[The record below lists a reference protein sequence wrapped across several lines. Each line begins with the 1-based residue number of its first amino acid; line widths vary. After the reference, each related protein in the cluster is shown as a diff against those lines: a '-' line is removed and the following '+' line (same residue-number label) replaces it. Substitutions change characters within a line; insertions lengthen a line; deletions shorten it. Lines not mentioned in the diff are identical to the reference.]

1 MSETKLPR
9 IDVIIPAYNAHDT
22 LRRTLGSIISQD
34 IVDDLDVI
42 IVNDCS
48 DKDYSE
54 FVEMFSKFVNIR
66 ELKLEKNGGPG
77 VARQKGIEATN
88 NPLITFID
96 ADDSF
101 AGAFALKE
109 LRRNMMSEP
118 NTIACFGNFLEE
130 NMAHIYVAHPN
141 DSVWMFGKLYLREY
155 IRKYDIHFNETRANE
170 DNGFNM
176 MVKLCSNEREKI
188 KFIPD
193 IIYYWHMR
201 EDSITRRDN
210 CNYSYND
217 SFTGYT
223 DNMIYSIKHAEKK
236 SPFNGM
242 IPMMKVNVL
251 CNLYQYY
258 IETIARD
265 PRYTEQNFKAC
276 VKFYKEVYREIK
288 DKIEDKILAEHYSE
302 VMRNCSVGGKMIGII
317 PAIGLREWL
326 DKLEEES
333 KK

>member
-1 MSETKLPR
+1 MRENKLPR

-22 LRRTLGSIISQD
+22 LKRTLGSIISQD
-34 IVDDLDVI
+34 IVDDIDVT
-42 IVNDCS
+42 IVNDAS
-48 DKDYSE
+48 DRDYSE

-66 ELKLEKNGGPG
+66 EVKLDINGGPG

-101 AGAFALKE
+101 SGAFALKI
-109 LRRNMMSEP
+109 LRMQLLSEP
-118 NTIACFGNFLEE
+118 YIIACFGNFVEE
-130 NMAHIYVAHPN
+130 NQDNIYIDHPN
-141 DSVWMFGKLYLREY
+141 DSVWMFGKLYVREY
-155 IRKYDIHFNETRANE
+155 LTKYNIHFNETRANE

-176 MVKLCSNEREKI
+176 MVKLCSNEYEKI

-223 DNMIYSIKHAEKK
+223 NNMIYSIKHAEKK
-236 SPFNGM
+236 APFNGNIM
-242 IPMMKVNVL
+242 RMKVEVL
-251 CNLYQYY
+251 CNLYEYY
-258 IETIARD
+258 IETVARD
-265 PRYTEQNFKAC
+265 PRYIDQNFEAC
-276 VKFYKEVYREIK
+276 VKYYKEVYQDIK
-288 DKIEDKILAEHYSE
+288 DKIEDNILAEYYSS
-302 VMRNCSVGGKMIGII
+302 VMRNSFLGYKLHGII
-317 PAIGLREWL
+317 PVMGIKEWL
-326 DKLEEES
+326 DKLEERT
-333 KK
+333 K